1 MTLPAR
7 LNPEGL
13 PVVTDEVS
21 WVLSPRLAWL
31 VLSTVAE
38 LVSSKTELVVVVEAW
53 STMNFSQPLLLV
65 E

>member
-1 MTLPAR
+1 M
-7 LNPEGL
+7 
-13 PVVTDEVS
+13 TDEVS

-53 STMNFSQPLLLV
+53 STMNFSQPESPPV
-65 E
+65 